1 MANFELKMPK
11 LGESITEATITKWL
25 KNVGDRIELDDAIL
39 EIATD
44 KVDSEI
50 PSPVEGVLKEQKFNE
65 GDVVEVDTV
74 IALIALDDEGGDEG
88 DADQS
93 AQESPKEGKSAT
105 EAEQK
110 DAGTADRK
118 EKAPDEPEKTGT
130 EASGG
135 PASGSAAAAAG
146 GKALEGSRG
155 ESGRFYSPLVRNIA
169 REEKVSAE
177 ELESIPGSGQNNRL
191 TKADLVEYLKNRGAA
206 PAASQAAGKPGEAD
220 KKAVSP
226 AHQGSAGEPVP
237 AVKKPEVHAAEGD
250 EVIEMGRMR
259 KLIAD
264 HMVMSEATSVH
275 ITLFVEADLTNLVN
289 WRNKQKK
296 VLENREGEKLTFTPI
311 FIEAIAK
318 ALKDFPMVNVSV
330 DGDRIIKRK
339 NINVGMAAALPDGN
353 LIVPVIKNAD
363 HKSLL
368 GLAKEVNDLASRS
381 RQNKLKPDEIQ
392 GGTFTLTNFGTF
404 GVTLGTPIINQPQ
417 VGILGVGLIQKKPVV
432 IETPEGDSI
441 GIRHMIDLSLGCDH
455 RVVDGALGGMFL
467 RRVADYL
474 EKFDTSQNI

>member
-25 KNVGDRIELDDAIL
+25 KNVGDTIELDDAIL

-50 PSPVEGVLKEQKFNE
+50 PSPVEGVLKEQLFKE

-74 IALIALDDEGGDEG
+74 IALIAMEGE
-88 DADQS
+88 DA
-93 AQESPKEGKSAT
+93 ESEEIG
-105 EAEQK
+105 EK
-110 DAGTADRK
+110 DAGKGTKEETKARADSEK
-118 EKAPDEPEKTGT
+118 VEKADGKPDEEEPP
-130 EASGG
+130 S
-135 PASGSAAAAAG
+135 

-169 REEKVSAE
+169 REENIPAD
-177 ELESIPGSGQNNRL
+177 ELEKIPGSGQNNRL
-191 TKADLVEYLKNRGAA
+191 TKADLLDYLKNRGAA
-206 PAASQAAGKPGEAD
+206 RKTTEATPSRSEAETTAGKAD
-220 KKAVSP
+220 
-226 AHQGSAGEPVP
+226 P
-237 AVKKPEVHAAEGD
+237 AVKKPEVHAGEGD
-250 EVIEMGRMR
+250 EVIVMDRMR

-275 ITLFVEADLTNLVN
+275 ITLFTEADLTKLVH

-296 VLENREGEKLTFTPI
+296 VLEGREGEKLTFTPI

-318 ALKDFPMVNVSV
+318 ALRDFPMVNVSV
-330 DGDRIIKRK
+330 DGDKIIKRK

-353 LIVPVIKNAD
+353 LIVPVIRNAD

-368 GLAKEVNDLASRS
+368 GLAKEVNDLAVRA

-404 GVTLGTPIINQPQ
+404 GVTMGTPIINQPQ
-417 VGILGVGLIQKKPVV
+417 VAILGVGLIQKKPVV
-432 IETPEGDSI
+432 VETPEGDSI
-441 GIRHMIDLSLGCDH
+441 GIRYMMDLSLGCDH

-467 RRVADYL
+467 KRVADYL
-474 EKFDTSQNI
+474 ENFDTSQNI